1 MTENWD
7 RFEPFKGLQK
17 QEFTFQPC
25 RYETWMGGK
34 MVGSG
39 KATARIHASV
49 LNQDGEEKMLVN
61 FNEVNLKNEIVS
73 EIIFDEFITATD
85 RLQLITIPQVTNGE
99 NTAIAMFKMM
109 VGATRNHK
117 NFTQKEPYC
126 CNIFLRNGV
135 ISKITFSFS
144 FPEKLIELYQ

>member
-7 RFEPFKGLQK
+7 KFEPFKGLQK
-17 QEFTFQPC
+17 QEFTFQPS

-34 MVGSG
+34 LIGSG
-39 KATARIHASV
+39 KATARIYASV
-49 LNQDGEEKMLVN
+49 SHQDGDEKMLVK
-61 FNEVNLKNEIVS
+61 FNESNLKNEIVP

-144 FPEKLIELYQ
+144 FPEKLLELYQ

>member
-17 QEFTFQPC
+17 QEFTFQPS

-39 KATARIHASV
+39 RATARIYASISH
-49 LNQDGEEKMLVN
+49 QDGDEKMLVK
-61 FNEVNLKNEIVS
+61 FDESNLKNEIVS

-126 CNIFLRNGV
+126 CNLFLRSGV

-144 FPEKLIELYQ
+144 FPEKLLELYQ